1 MYEVVKTMAQYIAY
15 FAEGAA
21 AIIIIIG
28 VLQAAWIYL
37 RRSLFSKLY
46 SQEIKRGRMKLGHS
60 LSLSLEFLIGADI
73 LKTAIAP
80 AWNEIG
86 QLAAIIAIR
95 TVLNFFLTWEL
106 KQEEVSGES

>member
-1 MYEVVKTMAQYIAY
+1 MYEFIKTMAQYIAY

-21 AIIIIIG
+21 ALIITIG
-28 VLQAAWIYL
+28 VLQAFWIYL
-37 RRSLFSKLY
+37 RRSVFSKSY
-46 SQEIKRGRMKLGHS
+46 TQEIRQGRMRLGHS

-106 KQEEVSGES
+106 KQEEVSDER